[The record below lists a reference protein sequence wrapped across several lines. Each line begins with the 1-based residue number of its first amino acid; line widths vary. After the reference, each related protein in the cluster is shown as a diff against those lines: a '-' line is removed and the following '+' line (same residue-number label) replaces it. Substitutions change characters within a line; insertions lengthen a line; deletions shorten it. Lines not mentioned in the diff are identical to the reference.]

1 MSDPIALISS
11 AVITEP
17 DLSAFIVRAQGHVTP
32 GAPLFGRLSHG
43 ESHIWIGLSTDE
55 LGAVIEDNGGEY
67 AADLARLLGG
77 PPRTDVIVEI
87 SRTRGSETLALEFAI
102 LFSACW
108 PAVVDD
114 LAGHLLTRS
123 DLLHRRAA
131 GQGIR
136 ALAATSP

>member
-1 MSDPIALISS
+1 MSEPIALISS
-11 AVITEP
+11 AIITEP

-32 GAPLFGRLSHG
+32 GAPLFGHFSRG
-43 ESHIWIGLSTDE
+43 ESHLWIGLSTEE
-55 LGAVIEDNGGEY
+55 LSAVIEDKGEEY
-67 AADLARLLGG
+67 MARLAKLLGG
-77 PPRTDVIVEI
+77 LPRTDVTVEI
-87 SRTRGSETLALEFAI
+87 SRTQGSETLALEFAI

-123 DLLHRRAA
+123 DLLQRRAA

-136 ALAATSP
+136 ALATTS